1 MISLLMSY
9 NLNIL
14 ISGVADVQYK
24 VVDGK
29 PGLSVSTRKTYAWT
43 PIIAARTRARM
54 ANVT

>member
-1 MISLLMSY
+1 MLE
-9 NLNIL
+9 NIVNNCNSKA
-14 ISGVADVQYK
+14 IPSGVADVQYK

-43 PIIAARTRARM
+43 PRAARTRARM